1 MVPLKVALIWK
12 MQLHFVDFMHQSK
25 VFDTGC
31 TSKKAAICQFERT
44 VILNLVTIK
53 PVALP
58 SL

>member
-31 TSKKAAICQFERT
+31 TSKKAAICQFKRT
-44 VILNLVTIK
+44 VIIQSSNH
-53 PVALP
+53 
-58 SL
+58 